1 MAKESV
7 PEMTKLPQ
15 KDFKSFTATKNRLL
29 KDMKSELDNENLL
42 RYIRDSVSGALTEF
56 LDILFEQAGLD
67 KRIQEDEEL
76 KFLTTLDF
84 TQVLCYVST
93 MIPKIYGKIFRSLK
107 TTESQI
113 PVLKKLNSYP
123 SLKPLGSQT
132 KN

>member
-1 MAKESV
+1 MAKESA

-84 TQVLCYVST
+84 TQVLCHVHDSKNLR
-93 MIPKIYGKIFRSLK
+93 KII
-107 TTESQI
+107 
-113 PVLKKLNSYP
+113 
-123 SLKPLGSQT
+123 
-132 KN
+132 